1 MDKTEMESMIWPSG
15 QKPLSLR
22 SDTNLMN
29 MLKRKIEASADGL
42 QLAMLISEPAGEPKG
57 IVQIVHGMCEHKERY
72 IPFMEYLSAHGYI
85 CAIHD
90 HRGHGE
96 SVLAEEDLGY
106 MYKGGWKALVED
118 IRLVQNEVKAS
129 YPTLPYTLF
138 GHSMGSMAV
147 RSFTKRY
154 DDSIDTL
161 FVCGCP
167 SRNPAG
173 GAGRLLAG
181 LIGAL
186 KGERYR
192 SPLMQRLS
200 FGSFN
205 KPFESEG
212 FPSAWVCSDKE
223 TLKAYHNDPY
233 CMFTFTV
240 NGFRNLLDLM
250 RDCYSPKGW
259 KMGNPD
265 LPVHFISGAED
276 PCRVSD
282 KAIGEAAGF
291 MRKLGYRNTDLLLY
305 PGMRHEILNETGR
318 MQVWEDVLAR
328 LA

>member
-1 MDKTEMESMIWPSG
+1 
-15 QKPLSLR
+15 
-22 SDTNLMN
+22 
-29 MLKRKIEASADGL
+29 MLKRRIKASSDGL
-42 QLAMLISEPAGEPKG
+42 KLTILISEPVGEPKG

-96 SVLAEEDLGY
+96 TILNEEDLGY

-118 IRLVQNEVKAS
+118 IKFVQNEVKSS
-129 YPTLPYTLF
+129 YPALPYTLF

-167 SRNPAG
+167 SYNPAG
-173 GAGRLLAG
+173 KAGRILAG
-181 LIGAL
+181 LIGL
-186 KGERYR
+186 FKGEHYR
-192 SPLMQRLS
+192 SPLLQKLS

-212 FPSAWVCSDKE
+212 YPSAWVCSNKD
-223 TLKAYHNDPY
+223 TLEAYHKDPY

-240 NGFRNLLDLM
+240 NGFKNLLDLM
-250 RDCYSPKGW
+250 QDCYSPKNW
-259 KMGNPD
+259 KMSNPG
-265 LPVHFISGAED
+265 LPVHFISGADD
-276 PCRVSD
+276 PCRISD
-282 KAIGEAAGF
+282 KAIGKAVDL
-291 MRKLGYRNTDLLLY
+291 MKTVGYKNTDLHLY
-305 PGMRHEILNETGR
+305 PGMRHEILNETSR
-318 MQVWEDVLAR
+318 ILVWEDILDKLA
-328 LA
+328 

>member
-1 MDKTEMESMIWPSG
+1 
-15 QKPLSLR
+15 
-22 SDTNLMN
+22 MN
-29 MLKRKIEASADGL
+29 MLKRRIEASSDGL
-42 QLAMLISEPAGEPKG
+42 KLTILISEPVGEHKG

-72 IPFMEYLSAHGYI
+72 VPFMEYLSAHGYI

-96 SVLAEEDLGY
+96 TVLAEEDLGY

-118 IRLVQNEVKAS
+118 IKLVQNEIKAS
-129 YPTLPYTLF
+129 YTDLPYTLF

-147 RSFTKRY
+147 RSFTKCY

-167 SRNPAG
+167 SYNPAG
-173 GAGRLLAG
+173 GAGRFLAS
-181 LIGAL
+181 LIGMV
-186 KGERYR
+186 KGEHYR
-192 SPLMQRLS
+192 SPLLQKLS

-212 FPSAWVCSDKE
+212 YPSAWVCSDKD

-233 CMFTFTV
+233 CTFTFTV
-240 NGFRNLLDLM
+240 NGFKNLLDLM
-250 RDCYSPKGW
+250 QDCYSPKGW
-259 KMGNPD
+259 KMANPG

-276 PCRVSD
+276 PCRISD
-282 KAIGEAAGF
+282 KAIVKAADL
-291 MRKLGYRNTDLLLY
+291 MKQVGYSHTDLHLY
-305 PGMRHEILNETGR
+305 SGMRHEILNETNH
-318 MQVWEDVLAR
+318 MLVWEDILNR